1 MPSTQ
6 RVLIQL
12 ELAQAPLKLYT
23 SSADTCRS
31 GLIKP
36 PTHCF
41 LPIVIGPF
49 CLVDILLREGG
60 LFGVQRNSAGFQKF
74 INPKDSQVLAE
85 VKEVTTE
92 EKHGMKPA

>member
-49 CLVDILLREGG
+49 CFVDILLREGG
-60 LFGVQRNSAGFQKF
+60 LLFEYGGIQLDSKNLPIQK
-74 INPKDSQVLAE
+74 IL
-85 VKEVTTE
+85 
-92 EKHGMKPA
+92 KPYFYKTIYEMISSWS